1 MNAIVR
7 EYKKEDVPAMR
18 AIWNE
23 VVAEG
28 VAFPQMEELTQ
39 RQAEDFFANQSRCG
53 VAEEPETG
61 RVVGL
66 YILHP
71 NNVGPLRT
79 HRQRQLRRGGKRPGP
94 GGGGS
99 AGAAQSADRG
109 PAGLSGDAVQRR
121 GGGKPP
127 GPAAV
132 REVGVP
138 TAGSDSRRL
147 PDEGRPV
154 CGHLSLL

>member
-53 VAEEPETG
+53 VAEDPEMG
-61 RVVGL
+61 CIVGL

-71 NNVGPLRT
+71 NNVSRCGHIAKASYAVAENLRA
-79 HRQRQLRRGGKRPGP
+79 RRLYERLGFRQLGVIP
-94 GGGGS
+94 GGFLTK
-99 AGAAQSADRG
+99 D
-109 PAGLSGDAVQRR
+109 
-121 GGGKPP
+121 
-127 GPAAV
+127 
-132 REVGVP
+132 
-138 TAGSDSRRL
+138 
-147 PDEGRPV
+147 GRYVDICPYYKE
-154 CGHLSLL
+154 LL

>member
-28 VAFPQMEELTQ
+28 VAFPQMEELTP

-71 NNVGPLRT
+71 NNVSRCGHIAKASYAVAENLRA
-79 HRQRQLRRGGKRPGP
+79 RRLYERLGFQQLGVIP
-94 GGGGS
+94 GGFLTK
-99 AGAAQSADRG
+99 D
-109 PAGLSGDAVQRR
+109 
-121 GGGKPP
+121 
-127 GPAAV
+127 
-132 REVGVP
+132 
-138 TAGSDSRRL
+138 
-147 PDEGRPV
+147 GRYVDICPYYKE
-154 CGHLSLL
+154 LL

>member
-71 NNVGPLRT
+71 NNVGRCG
-79 HRQRQLRRGGKRPGP
+79 HIANASYAVAGNARGLG
-94 GGGGS
+94 
-99 AGAAQSADRG
+99 
-109 PAGLSGDAVQRR
+109 
-121 GGGKPP
+121 
-127 GPAAV
+127 AV
-132 REVGVP
+132 RAVGVS

>member
-71 NNVGPLRT
+71 KNVGSCGHIAKASYAVAENLRA
-79 HRQRQLRRGGKRPGP
+79 RRLYERLGFQQLGVIP
-94 GGGGS
+94 GGFLTK
-99 AGAAQSADRG
+99 D
-109 PAGLSGDAVQRR
+109 
-121 GGGKPP
+121 
-127 GPAAV
+127 
-132 REVGVP
+132 
-138 TAGSDSRRL
+138 
-147 PDEGRPV
+147 GRYVDICPYYKE
-154 CGHLSLL
+154 LL

>member
-1 MNAIVR
+1 MNAVVR

-28 VAFPQMEELTQ
+28 AAFPQMEELDP

-66 YILHP
+66 YIPFAEISRKTTKFLIKAPYNRDKCPHTGRP
-71 NNVGPLRT
+71 SSGSLRESLPAVGTPTSRT
-79 HRQRQLRRGGKRPGP
+79 AAGP
-94 GGGGS
+94 GGF
-99 AGAAQSADRG
+99 
-109 PAGLSGDAVQRR
+109 PLPRR
-121 GGGKPP
+121 
-127 GPAAV
+127 
-132 REVGVP
+132 
-138 TAGSDSRRL
+138 
-147 PDEGRPV
+147 
-154 CGHLSLL
+154 

>member
-71 NNVGPLRT
+71 NNVGR
-79 HRQRQLRRGGKRPGP
+79 
-94 GGGGS
+94 
-99 AGAAQSADRG
+99 
-109 PAGLSGDAVQRR
+109 
-121 GGGKPP
+121 
-127 GPAAV
+127 
-132 REVGVP
+132 
-138 TAGSDSRRL
+138 
-147 PDEGRPV
+147 
-154 CGHLSLL
+154 CGHIANASYAVAGNARGLGAGEALVRHSLQTAARLGFRVM